1 MQYLSEHIVVGLIQ
15 NLSNKK
21 KNMAK
26 ALKLAINATSK
37 ILSNGSTVVFT
48 AQKHSGRGLRQYVS
62 KFNDSVFTPAASRTH
77 CTLSALSRSILHTKS
92 CKCMACMKTSVAT
105 YSTEVD
111 KEISKFLDKE
121 ISYEKSRA
129 TSSLPAIP
137 GFEIQTDGGD
147 VTLTKLSGKEKIV
160 VRLSVNGS
168 VDSIMSDSPT
178 EKEDE
183 PPQMICRPPFEVE
196 ISKGDGTVFALQ
208 CSFPAQEHDFEDASQ
223 YAKGQQAEQIDD
235 QFEIQEVAIH
245 GGEWKDTTFS
255 VSAAT
260 MDAELFD
267 LLMDMLDERG
277 INDEFIVQ
285 LVDFCTAYEN
295 KQYIGFLQN
304 LKAFAEK

>member
-1 MQYLSEHIVVGLIQ
+1 
-15 NLSNKK
+15 
-21 KNMAK
+21 MAK
-26 ALKLAINATSK
+26 ALKFAVNATSK
-37 ILSNGSTVVFT
+37 ILSNGNSVVLST
-48 AQKHSGRGLRQYVS
+48 QKHSGRALRQYVS
-62 KFNDSVFTPAASRTH
+62 KLNDSVFTPAVSRAH
-77 CTLSALSRSILHTKS
+77 CTLSALSRSFLHPKS
-92 CKCMACMKTSVAT
+92 CQCMTCSKTTLAT

-129 TSSLPAIP
+129 TSSLPTIP
-137 GFEIQTDGGD
+137 GFEIQTDGAN
-147 VTLTKLSGKEKIV
+147 VTLTKVSGKEKIV

-168 VDSIMSDSPT
+168 VDSIMSDSTT

-183 PPQMICRPPFEVE
+183 PPQMICRPPFDVE
-196 ISKGDGTVFALQ
+196 ITKGDGTVFALQ
-208 CSFPAQEHDFEDASQ
+208 CSFPVQDQDFEDASQ
-223 YAKGQQAEQIDD
+223 YAKGQQTEQIDD
-235 QFEIQEVAIH
+235 QFEIQDVAIH

-277 INDEFIVQ
+277 INDEFIMQ

-304 LKAFAEK
+304 LKTFADK